1 MRVAYSGHMNKQ
13 SKANAKPPAQGS
25 HPETRQPRPKSGTPG
40 TESSK
45 AKGAAKDARNTHDK
59 DGNSQQRAR

>member
-1 MRVAYSGHMNKQ
+1 MNKQ
-13 SKANAKPPAQGS
+13 HSKSNAKPEAQGS
-25 HPETRQPRPKSGTPG
+25 HPETRQARPKSGTPG

-45 AKGAAKDARNTHDK
+45 AKGVAKDARSTHDK

>member
-1 MRVAYSGHMNKQ
+1 MNRKNATHP
-13 SKANAKPPAQGS
+13 SKTANQAT
-25 HPETRQPRPKSGTPG
+25 HPETRRTAKRGTPG

-45 AKGAAKDARNTHDK
+45 VSSTAKDVRSGHDK